1 MALSI
6 KGRMK
11 VKTLKVDFKEEFGLT
26 LRVYDGR
33 SFADDNATL
42 AAIRKNDNKG
52 GEFLPKR
59 NTKVGNLEDKI
70 MDIFGIKTQVAGSDD
85 SYLCDNDFTLA
96 KALEVD
102 TKKMTKKDKKLSKET
117 DDESS
122 NHANDEEKI
131 FSILFEWADKF
142 NIAADDFPR
151 NIDDLKSLDDINL
164 VAEGITELPKEIGY
178 LTNLTDLN
186 LSGNELVELPKEIG
200 NLSSLTNLD
209 ISSNQLAQLPKEIGN
224 LTVLTELRLNN
235 NKLTKY
241 PREINSLTSLKDLNL
256 SGNELVELPK
266 EIGNL
271 SSLTKLSLREIG
283 LKELPKEIGNLSSLR
298 FLIVAGNQLIQIP
311 KEIGN
316 LSSLSALDLTKNQLS
331 ELPIEVIN
339 LQSSSTTIY
348 LDDIQLLVNGKTDDS
363 SQGIKISMFWYIDD
377 ELGDVQEDGEF
388 EPINLDVS
396 FDENDIEESVYD
408 LFSNTSF
415 IQLAESLWT
424 NYSKN
429 KPLRLNIEIAKIEV
443 GNNSYERNKDDW
455 EDQYYLHWED
465 GSLVSNC

>member
-1 MALSI
+1 M
-6 KGRMK
+6 
-11 VKTLKVDFKEEFGLT
+11 
-26 LRVYDGR
+26 
-33 SFADDNATL
+33 
-42 AAIRKNDNKG
+42 
-52 GEFLPKR
+52 
-59 NTKVGNLEDKI
+59 
-70 MDIFGIKTQVAGSDD
+70 
-85 SYLCDNDFTLA
+85 
-96 KALEVD
+96 
-102 TKKMTKKDKKLSKET
+102 
-117 DDESS
+117 
-122 NHANDEEKI
+122 
-131 FSILFEWADKF
+131 
-142 NIAADDFPR
+142 
-151 NIDDLKSLDDINL
+151 
-164 VAEGITELPKEIGY
+164 
-178 LTNLTDLN
+178 
-186 LSGNELVELPKEIG
+186 
-200 NLSSLTNLD
+200 
-209 ISSNQLAQLPKEIGN
+209 
-224 LTVLTELRLNN
+224 TELRLNN

-363 SQGIKISMFWYIDD
+363 SQGIKVSMFWYIDD